1 MAIDINT
8 KANGVIVY
16 DIIGDIHGYADEL
29 EALLEQMDYKHTSS
43 GWQHASRKVIFL
55 GDFID
60 RGPRQIDSV
69 AIARTMVENDHAL
82 AVMGNH
88 EFNAIAYAT
97 PDPARQGQYL
107 RAHSEKNRKQHQ
119 AYLDEVG
126 EGSALHQQ
134 HIAWFKTLPLYL
146 DMPGFRVIH
155 ACWHPQQI
163 EVLNAHLDSKQ
174 RVLDA
179 AWPELARPEGAGYEA
194 LETLLKGLEIPLPD
208 GHYFFD
214 KDQNQRNNIRTE
226 WWNQHA
232 LTYRDLAMVPAEV
245 IERIPHTP
253 VPDDVLPGY
262 QGDKPLFVG
271 HYWLTG
277 TPAPLNDHI
286 ACLDYSIAGGVKGK
300 LCAYRWNGEQTLRQE
315 QFVWVE

>member
-1 MAIDINT
+1 MNLT
-8 KANGVIVY
+8 P
-16 DIIGDIHGYADEL
+16 
-29 EALLEQMDYKHTSS
+29 LLMQ
-43 GWQHASRKVIFL
+43 R
-55 GDFID
+55 
-60 RGPRQIDSV
+60 
-69 AIARTMVENDHAL
+69 
-82 AVMGNH
+82 
-88 EFNAIAYAT
+88 
-97 PDPARQGQYL
+97 QYL

-146 DMPGFRVIH
+146 DMPGFRVVH
-155 ACWHPQQI
+155 ACWHPQEI

-174 RVLDA
+174 RVLDT
-179 AWPELARPEGAGYEA
+179 AWPELARPEGTGYEA
-194 LETLLKGLEIPLPD
+194 AETLLKGLEIPLPD

-226 WWNQHA
+226 WWNQQA
-232 LTYRDLAMVPAEV
+232 LTYRDLAMVPTEV

-253 VPDDVLPGY
+253 VPNDILPGY
-262 QGDKPLFVG
+262 KGDKPLFVG

-300 LCAYRWNGEQTLRQE
+300 LCAYRWNGEQTLKQE